1 MTHWDEITELLRW
14 QLLRVVSWMKKN
26 GSKVRRITV
35 DERLDDNLIRI
46 LVSELREEV
55 NVGEL
60 VDDNIWEEE
69 TSLLVSRIRRE
80 DIGNKVSRGVV
91 DWSKLKRDWE
101 IPERI
106 SPKWDD
112 LYEGQVYLQGAYSLK
127 KENGRIMLYRN
138 PKIRHI
144 VRVDLVPNMK
154 EHRDSLYNLLLLR
167 RAGLA

>member
-1 MTHWDEITELLRW
+1 LTRWNEISELLRR
-14 QLLRVVSWMKKN
+14 QLLRVVLWMKKN
-26 GSKVRRITV
+26 ESTVRRITV

-46 LVSELREEV
+46 LVSELCEEV

-60 VDDNIWEEE
+60 VDDNIWDEE
-69 TSLLVSRIRRE
+69 TSLLVSRIREE
-80 DIGNKVSRGVV
+80 DIRNKVSRGVV
-91 DWSKLKRDWE
+91 DWLKLKRDWE

-127 KENGRIMLYRN
+127 KENDRIMLYRN
-138 PKIRHI
+138 PKIRHV
-144 VRVDLVPNMK
+144 VRIDLVPNMK